1 MNELMNVIP
10 PRCIQLF
17 RSVSKD
23 IYNVTYNYFSI
34 KCCSFELSI
43 NL

>member
-1 MNELMNVIP
+1 MNVIP
-10 PRCIQLF
+10 LRRIELI

-23 IYNVTYNYFSI
+23 IYNVTYNYFWI